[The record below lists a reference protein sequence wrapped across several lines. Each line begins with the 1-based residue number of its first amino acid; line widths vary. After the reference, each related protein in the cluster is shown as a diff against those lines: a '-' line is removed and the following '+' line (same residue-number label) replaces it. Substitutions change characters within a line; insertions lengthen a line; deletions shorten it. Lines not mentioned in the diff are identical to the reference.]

1 MIEKRS
7 VSQKNESSIAWLESE
22 IVGINK
28 QKNARSKENQAEKQK
43 LQSRLNKVYAEYKC
57 RVMELEERNFSN
69 LILLR
74 STKGFYKLFGHS
86 MFFYAFEIAPKLEIE
101 ARVYADGDF
110 EAKSE
115 YGMCSIANL
124 AEFEK
129 NLLKLEIKRMR
140 SKSSNNGNLII
151 YKLPWEYSQKDL
163 DKLVEQNEYMRSKY
177 NHVIMATNMIP
188 MLYVNLNDLLKACYE
203 NVRRLEV
210 VARETM
216 GNMVVELVAEM
227 MRIYI
232 EMGNGRIN
240 ELKAMAEMRVRLNK
254 IKSQVKILADLKLW
268 NANAY
273 ARIGEIMIKVQAIL
287 DSRIKIETKV

>member
-1 MIEKRS
+1 MTEKEKIIR
-7 VSQKNESSIAWLESE
+7 KNESSITWLEFE
-22 IVGINK
+22 IDRISK
-28 QKNARSKENQAEKQK
+28 LKNARNKENQAVKRK
-43 LQSRLNKVYAEYKC
+43 LQSRLNKVYAEYK
-57 RVMELEERNFSN
+57 RRAMELEERNYSS
-69 LILLR
+69 LILLK

-86 MFFYAFEIAPKLEIE
+86 MFFYVFEIAPKLEIE

-140 SKSSNNGNLII
+140 SKSSDNGNLII
-151 YKLPWEYSQKDL
+151 YKLPWEYNQKDL
-163 DKLVEQNEYMRSKY
+163 DKLIEQNEYMRSKY

-188 MLYVNLNDLLKACYE
+188 MLYVNLNGLLKACYE

-240 ELKAMAEMRVRLNK
+240 ELKAMTEMRVRLNK

-273 ARIGEIMIKVQAIL
+273 ARIGETMIKVQAIL
-287 DSRIKIETKV
+287 DSRIKIETKT

>member
-28 QKNARSKENQAEKQK
+28 LKNARSKENQAEKRK

-124 AEFEK
+124 VEFEK
-129 NLLKLEIKRMR
+129 AIAKLGIKRMR
-140 SKSSNNGNLII
+140 AKPSDNGNLIVF
-151 YKLPWEYSQKDL
+151 KLPWEYSQKDL

-216 GNMVVELVAEM
+216 GNMIVELVAEM

-240 ELKAMAEMRVRLNK
+240 ELKAMTEMRVRLNK

-268 NANAY
+268 NANVY
-273 ARIGEIMIKVQAIL
+273 ARIGEIMIKVQVIL

>member
-240 ELKAMAEMRVRLNK
+240 ELKAMAEMRARLNK

-273 ARIGEIMIKVQAIL
+273 ARIGEIMIKVQVIL